1 MLHNNTD
8 HHQLTIFGT
17 ADQKTQAGVDIAP
30 RYLNFRFFYAFCID
44 HITKS
49 ISVAVCV
56 MFEDV
61 NHRYISVTEAFKRR
75 H

>member
-8 HHQLTIFGT
+8 HNLRTSELPIK
-17 ADQKTQAGVDIAP
+17 KTQAGVDIAP

-49 ISVAVCV
+49 I
-56 MFEDV
+56 
-61 NHRYISVTEAFKRR
+61 
-75 H
+75 